1 MGRAEGRMEATKP
14 TGWKTLSFLVGLAI
28 QEENNNAML

>member
-14 TGWKTLSFLVGLAI
+14 RGWKTLSFLVGLAI
-28 QEENNNAML
+28 QEENNSAML